1 LDKLQ
6 LISFKNCELFEIVIS
21 EGLLRA
27 QKTLII
33 GTYNLQDI
41 RITENH
47 QTTSLS
53 EVLVKLLKRNVQV
66 LIILAAFMQ
75 RSHFI
80 QTLQM
85 NASQLS
91 AFENIRIRFCRR
103 MHFKTIIVDL
113 KYAYIGTANLS
124 GAGVGL
130 KSLRKRNFE
139 LGFVTYDTG
148 IIADIA
154 STFMEV
160 FNGKY
165 CTSEGCHFF
174 KNAHLEE
181 SCKGIT
187 WNQV

>member
-1 LDKLQ
+1 
-6 LISFKNCELFEIVIS
+6 
-21 EGLLRA
+21 
-27 QKTLII
+27 
-33 GTYNLQDI
+33 
-41 RITENH
+41 
-47 QTTSLS
+47 
-53 EVLVKLLKRNVQV
+53 
-66 LIILAAFMQ
+66 
-75 RSHFI
+75 
-80 QTLQM
+80 
-85 NASQLS
+85 
-91 AFENIRIRFCRR
+91 

-174 KNAHLEE
+174 KNAYLEE